1 MKQAGISKVGSKIVN
16 RTILVVVATMA
27 IIFGIGGIGHG
38 FFEALQGFTPTNG
51 LVIHAIGE
59 ANRMWEYGNEPAF
72 TVIPNFLITGIASM
86 AVGLAVIVWS
96 VGFLHR
102 RNGPTVLLLLFVLL
116 FMVGGGIGQVVFF
129 SIIWVFSTFI
139 HKQLKPS
146 KSEKTGGLRKKTAR
160 FWQPF
165 LVASSVAIV
174 FALEIAIFGLV
185 PFVKNPDTISLVML
199 SSLGAGFILMIL
211 AFLSGMVHDTEP
223 DRRIAS

>member
-1 MKQAGISKVGSKIVN
+1 MKQDGISKTGSKTVN
-16 RTILVVVATMA
+16 RTILVVVSTMA
-27 IIFGIGGIGHG
+27 IIFGIGGIAHG

-59 ANRMWEYGNEPAF
+59 ADRMWEYGNEPAF

-86 AVGLAVIVWS
+86 AVGIAVIVWS

-116 FMVGGGIGQVVFF
+116 FLVGGGIGQVVFF

-146 KSEKTGGLRKKTAR
+146 KSEKEIGLRKKTAR
-160 FWQPF
+160 FWRAF

-185 PFVKNPDTISLVML
+185 PFVKNPDTISLVMI
-199 SSLGAGFILMIL
+199 S
-211 AFLSGMVHDTEP
+211 
-223 DRRIAS
+223 